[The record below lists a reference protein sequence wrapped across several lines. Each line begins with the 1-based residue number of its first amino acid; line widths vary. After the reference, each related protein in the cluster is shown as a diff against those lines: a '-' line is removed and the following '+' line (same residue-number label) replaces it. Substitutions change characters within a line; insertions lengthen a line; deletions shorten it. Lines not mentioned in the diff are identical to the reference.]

1 MKKIIALLLALVMVF
16 ALAACGSSSA
26 PAASEAAPAAEAE
39 APAAEAAAPAAAGR
53 VYWLNM
59 KPEADTALQELAAA
73 YQAETGVPTKIVTAA
88 SGTYSDTLTAEMAKS
103 EAPTLFNI
111 GNNAALVD
119 WDDYALVLDGS
130 DVMGEL
136 TTTDFNLKNEAG
148 ETKAIGWIYE
158 SFGIIVNKALLE
170 QAGHSL
176 DEITNFESLKA
187 VADDIH
193 ARADELGFDAFT
205 SAGLDGSSSWRFSGH
220 LTNMPLFYEFR
231 DDGVTMQ
238 PATVTGAYLNNYR
251 MIWDLYINDSAA
263 EKTSL
268 TSATGDQAE
277 AEFGEGKAALY
288 QNGTWEW
295 SAMVDNF
302 GLNPDDITM
311 IPIYCGVDGEEDAGL
326 CSGTEN
332 CLAVNAKVSEADQ
345 KATLDFLYWCVTS
358 DVGIQTLC
366 SIGDIPFKA
375 APESANGFS
384 AAASELLAAGKYAVT
399 WAFNY
404 TPNVD
409 SWRAGMVDALAKY
422 SADQSDANW
431 ADVVT
436 AFVDGWAIEYNTVNG

>member
-1 MKKIIALLLALVMVF
+1 MVLALAVPSAF
-16 ALAACGSSSA
+16 AANDT
-26 PAASEAAPAAEAE
+26 
-39 APAAEAAAPAAAGR
+39 GR

-59 KPEADTALQELAAA
+59 KPEADEALQALAKT
-73 YQAETGVPTKIVTAA
+73 YEAETGVPTKIVTAA

-111 GNNAALVD
+111 GNGSALLD
-119 WDDYALVLDGS
+119 WDEYALALDGAQVLD
-130 DVMGEL
+130 EL
-136 TTTDFNLKNEAG
+136 TTKDFNLVNEAG
-148 ETKAIGWIYE
+148 ETKALGWIYE

-170 QAGHSL
+170 KAGHSL
-176 DEITNFESLKA
+176 DEITNFETLKA

-193 ARADELGFDAFT
+193 ARAGELGFDAFT

-220 LTNMPLFYEFR
+220 LANLPLFYEFR
-231 DDGVTMQ
+231 DEGINTQ
-238 PATVTGAYLNNYR
+238 PATLTGAYVDNYR
-251 MIWDLYINDSAA
+251 AIWDLYIDDSAA

-277 AEFGEGKAALY
+277 AEFGEGKAVFY

-295 SAMVDNF
+295 SAMVDKF
-302 GLNPDDITM
+302 GMNPDDITM

-358 DVGIQTLC
+358 EAGIATLS

-384 AAASELLAAGKYAVT
+384 VAGSELLAEGKYAVT

-409 SWRAGMVDALAKY
+409 SWRAGVVDALAKY

-431 ADVVT
+431 AGVQQ
-436 AFVDGWAIEYNTVNG
+436 AFVEGWAIEYNMVNG